1 MSKHLMRL
9 LRLQMSNL
17 FGINELLHTKDRG
30 KKKRF
35 LGLAFVQIMLI
46 LMLMGYVA
54 GFSYGFIHLGM
65 AEIVPMYLYTV
76 VSLLILFL
84 TFFKAGSTL
93 FSMKGYEM
101 LVSLPVSRTD
111 IVFSRFACMYLTNFL
126 AGCMIMLPG
135 IAVYGYFIRPGI
147 FFYLIC
153 FISTLFLP
161 LLPLTLASVVGAMI
175 TAVSARTKHKS
186 IGETVLML
194 VFIVAVMVGSM
205 MMSGQ
210 AEQMNVEL
218 LKNMAGVLTEQ
229 IGKIYPPALWFKA
242 ALAGDMV
249 AFLLLLILPMAIFA
263 VFLTVLQKYFQS
275 ICTALNA
282 VTVKNNYKMEN
293 LQASGIVTALWK
305 KELKRYFASSVYVT
319 NTIVGYVLAALA
331 ALALFFMGVRGL
343 GEAMEI
349 PGLELVLGRCIPF
362 GVACFM
368 SITTMTSCS
377 ISMEGKSFWQIQTLP
392 VHSKAVYDSKILAN
406 LTVAAPFYVLTVIL
420 ICLAIRPTLLDA
432 IWIVLIPACYLL
444 FTATAGITVN
454 LLFPVLNWESEVR
467 VVKQSA
473 STMVMMLIGMVSSI
487 LPLAAIIVLRN
498 VSVHLLNTAFA
509 VLLLAVTGI
518 LYTRNN
524 RKELML

>member
-1 MSKHLMRL
+1 MSKHWMRL

-17 FGINELLHTKDRG
+17 FGINEFLHTKDRG
-30 KKKRF
+30 KKKHF
-35 LGLAFVQIMLI
+35 LGLAFVQIVLI

-54 GFSYGFIHLGM
+54 GFSYGFIHLEM

-111 IVFSRFACMYLTNFL
+111 IVFSRFACMYLTNLL

-147 FFYLIC
+147 LFYLIC

-161 LLPLTLASVVGAMI
+161 LLPLSLASVIGAMI

-210 AEQMNVEL
+210 EEQMNVEL

-249 AFLLLLILPMAIFA
+249 SFLLLLILPMAIFA

-282 VTVKNNYKMEN
+282 VTVKNNYKMKN

-319 NTIVGYVLAALA
+319 NTIVGYALAALA
-331 ALALFFMGVRGL
+331 AFALLFMGVKGL

-349 PGLELVLGRCIPF
+349 PGLELIIRRCIPF
-362 GVACFM
+362 GVACLM

-392 VHSKAVYDSKILAN
+392 VQSKAVYDSKILAN

-432 IWIVLIPACYLL
+432 IWIVLIPACYLF

-487 LPLAAIIVLRN
+487 LPLAAVIVLRN
-498 VSVHLLNTAFA
+498 VSVHLLNTAFV

-518 LYTRNN
+518 LYTGNN
-524 RKELML
+524 RKGLML